1 MDRGSS
7 ALNDSRRAIADLTAK
22 AFPSGLQVI
31 SPSVL
36 GDHDWTG
43 ELVVNKADLYRALA
57 RYLGVTSMAKKKQ
70 KPTTTAEAD
79 DLARLLTSDRALN
92 LGSIMDLLPEI
103 LIALRKAQAIVAAE
117 GDAAISLAIDEFAAV
132 GIKAIEVGVGKDILN
147 DAEVLAATKEAHE
160 AFYAIKNAIVNAR
173 ARRTGV

>member
-1 MDRGSS
+1 
-7 ALNDSRRAIADLTAK
+7 
-22 AFPSGLQVI
+22 
-31 SPSVL
+31 
-36 GDHDWTG
+36 
-43 ELVVNKADLYRALA
+43 
-57 RYLGVTSMAKKKQ
+57 MAKKKQ